1 MARLKGSD
9 LRQLDTAELERKLA
23 TLAEETPLAGDQQI
37 AKDHHARDRDANWAL
52 H

>member
-23 TLAEETPLAGDQQI
+23 TLRERFLLG
-37 AKDHHARDRDANWAL
+37 
-52 H
+52 